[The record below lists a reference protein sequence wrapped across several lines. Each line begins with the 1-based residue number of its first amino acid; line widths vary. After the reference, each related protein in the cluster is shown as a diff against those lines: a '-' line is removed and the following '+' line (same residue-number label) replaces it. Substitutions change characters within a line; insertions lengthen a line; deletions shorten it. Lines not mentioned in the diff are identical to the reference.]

1 MISRIWHGWTT
12 VENADAYER
21 IVSTEVLPGIA
32 ARQIPGFRGAHLLRR
47 PLGDEVEFAT
57 IIWFDSID
65 NVRDF
70 MGEDYAVAHV
80 PPRAQAVLARYEE
93 RAEHAWHKNQRIRW
107 LVVTPPD
114 VLWTGPPSTDRVP
127 TRLSDQAIRGVKAV
141 LSSPPRGSRIP
152 GCPWSG

>member
-93 RAEHAWHKNQRIRW
+93 RAQHYDVLLTPTAGASRPRQIRGASPALRRAAHTKRLEHAWHKNHRIRW
-107 LVVTPPD
+107 
-114 VLWTGPPSTDRVP
+114 G
-127 TRLSDQAIRGVKAV
+127 
-141 LSSPPRGSRIP
+141 
-152 GCPWSG
+152 